1 MKESLTNA
9 LCFPETLCIRLQNY
23 WVLCKQSLMGKQN
36 GYESKCKWSVKR
48 KGLQGNATF
57 LWEIARFCDRRPH
70 FFGECRSFK
79 SLLCKHN
86 LADCILAHVAFLW
99 LVSSGCAACFLRLTV
114 VVVEVG
120 LQAVEVVLSVVF
132 VSLIESGAHL
142 LHAEAAVQDSGKR

>member
-1 MKESLTNA
+1 MQ
-9 LCFPETLCIRLQNY
+9 CF
-23 WVLCKQSLMGKQN
+23 SGK
-36 GYESKCKWSVKR
+36 
-48 KGLQGNATF
+48 LQGFVIEGHISLGNADV
-57 LWEIARFCDRRPH
+57 LREQAQ
-70 FFGECRSFK
+70 

-86 LADCILAHVAFLW
+86 LADGTGCISLTGLISCVL
-99 LVSSGCAACFLRLTV
+99 CLRLTV